1 MVATP
6 TESGLPLHN
15 GKFEGLADA
24 LNYAAEGRSG
34 YNFYDGSGRLEAVLP
49 YVELR
54 ASAQSLARRLSGL
67 GLPRYSRVAI
77 IADTAP
83 FFHRFFFAAQ
93 YAGFIPVPL
102 PAAIQMG
109 GGDAYVAQ
117 IRRMM
122 KSCGAAVAV
131 APDGFVDL
139 LNRAVEPLSLDLAG
153 SAADF
158 DALPEAEALPQ
169 PLAGDEPAYL
179 QYTSGSTRFPRGVE
193 MSQQA
198 VLSNLREIVDIGAKF
213 RADDRLVS
221 WLPFYHDM
229 GLVGFVLVPLMRA
242 LSVDYLSPRTFAM
255 RPRLWLKLISD
266 NRCTVSSCPPS
277 GYGLVATRLRL
288 ADQEKYDLSNW
299 RVAGV
304 GAERIDPRLL
314 ERFSQL
320 LAPAGFNPKAFVA
333 CYGMAECGLAISFAP
348 LDAGIHIDRVDK
360 HRVIASGEAKPLTTD
375 EGALK
380 LVDCGTVLPSYEFR
394 ICDERGREVAE
405 RQCGRI
411 MVRGPSVMRGYYN
424 DAEAT
429 AEVLD
434 EAGWLDT
441 GDIGYRR
448 GRNLVVTAR
457 SKDVIIINGRNI
469 WPQDLEQLAESCP
482 GVRTGTTTAFE
493 VTQPGGNPLVVV
505 VVESKHARPE
515 LSCDIRSLVRQHFGV
530 PCHVDIVPPRTLP
543 RTSSGK
549 LSRTTARAGFLART
563 GWDADGWP
571 LPDQQ
576 AEA

>member
-54 ASAQSLARRLSGL
+54 ASARSLARRLSGL

-139 LNRAVEPLSLDLAG
+139 LNRAVEPLSLVLAG

-288 ADQEKYDLSNW
+288 ADQEKYDLSSW

-411 MVRGPSVMRGYYN
+411 MVRGPSVMRGYFN

-434 EAGWLDT
+434 ETGWLDT

-515 LSCDIRSLVRQHFGV
+515 LSRDIRSLVRQHFGV